1 MFVLSGKLVEKEKK
15 KKKKKKNKKK
25 KKKSTTYKQIP
36 DCKMVKNRFLYR
48 NTKLL
53 LRESYLRVILLLE
66 ISDFLKLFTFSK

>member
-36 DCKMVKNRFLYR
+36 DCKMVKNRFCIETR
-48 NTKLL
+48 NSFVENL
-53 LRESYLRVILLLE
+53 ILE
-66 ISDFLKLFTFSK
+66 